1 MTTRLHHVAVV
12 GEDIIKSFSGPAPS
26 ILFCLN
32 KSKVLVKR
40 KQLVMICINCIS
52 SDSINLEE
60 LDCFKAL
67 WGGGGSNQQVLQKH
81 KTEDLGQ
88 CFGCVCALL
97 L

>member
-1 MTTRLHHVAVV
+1 
-12 GEDIIKSFSGPAPS
+12 
-26 ILFCLN
+26 
-32 KSKVLVKR
+32 
-40 KQLVMICINCIS
+40 MICINCIS